1 MWFYSVFSISSTAPA
16 DKSENVNNNNK
27 NKSDDYNYDDY
38 DGDYD
43 ETKENDKLGGQAEPE
58 TAANRQLAT
67 TSSTTTTTFRPIFS
81 KFLNWE
87 LLRATI
93 LISFLGIPRRSSH
106 VLEPTCPRNCL
117 CLEDFKFVQCTKAQ
131 LTHVPLD
138 LPKNVAI
145 IDLSYNEI
153 AELRSEDFANL
164 SKLVEINLNNN
175 LIKQLDKEV
184 NHISYLYELHFLII
198 NL

>member
-1 MWFYSVFSISSTAPA
+1 M
-16 DKSENVNNNNK
+16 
-27 NKSDDYNYDDY
+27 
-38 DGDYD
+38 
-43 ETKENDKLGGQAEPE
+43 
-58 TAANRQLAT
+58 
-67 TSSTTTTTFRPIFS
+67 
-81 KFLNWE
+81 
-87 LLRATI
+87 
-93 LISFLGIPRRSSH
+93 
-106 VLEPTCPRNCL
+106 LEPSCPRNCL

-184 NHISYLYELHFLII
+184 KQISYLH
-198 NL
+198 